1 MVTEKY
7 KSDFDELVADRNPS
21 IVRNF
26 SYEGENDIPE
36 HLKYMWSKVG
46 ISSWEGGTFWTC
58 DPAMVWG
65 AIEDSLEEK
74 KLLKASE
81 CVPYAI
87 SAFGSVF
94 AWNEMLGVIRFEF
107 QRGRII
113 SFNNPDNLKKVI
125 LPSVFMTPF
134 PFSKEKYDEY
144 NLYDCATANFGPLSE
159 GKIFSFAPSLPL
171 GGAPSESSLILT
183 DARVH
188 LAFLAQSQVF
198 QIFHF
203 NSRLYPGG
211 YKQIE

>member
-1 MVTEKY
+1 M
-7 KSDFDELVADRNPS
+7 
-21 IVRNF
+21 
-26 SYEGENDIPE
+26 
-36 HLKYMWSKVG
+36 
-46 ISSWEGGTFWTC
+46 
-58 DPAMVWG
+58 
-65 AIEDSLEEK
+65 
-74 KLLKASE
+74 
-81 CVPYAI
+81 
-87 SAFGSVF
+87 
-94 AWNEMLGVIRFEF
+94 
-107 QRGRII
+107 
-113 SFNNPDNLKKVI
+113 I
-125 LPSVFMTPF
+125 LPNVFMTPF